1 MGRVTNLEKNKIHD
15 TCIYVKNNRVENQQ
29 KFAQHMKEYLRDR
42 TVKKY
47 GIENTGGLD
56 LMSITRN

>member
-1 MGRVTNLEKNKIHD
+1 MSRATNLEKNKIHD
-15 TCIYVKNNRVENQQ
+15 TCIYVKNNRVENWQ
-29 KFAQHMKEYLRDR
+29 KFAQHMKEYVRDR

-47 GIENTGGLD
+47 GIENAGGLD